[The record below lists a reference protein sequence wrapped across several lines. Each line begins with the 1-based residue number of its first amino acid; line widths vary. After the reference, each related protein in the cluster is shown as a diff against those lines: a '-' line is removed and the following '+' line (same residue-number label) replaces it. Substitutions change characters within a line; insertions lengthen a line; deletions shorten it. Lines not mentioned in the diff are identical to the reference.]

1 MKICERLKEL
11 RKEKGLSQME
21 LAKLTGLSQSS
32 IGRWE
37 LGRTEPTASDLIKLE
52 DFFGASVEYLLGLTD
67 LYFSRGA

>member
-1 MKICERLKEL
+1 
-11 RKEKGLSQME
+11 ME

-37 LGRTEPTASDLIKLE
+37 LGRTEPTASDLIKLA
-52 DFFGASVEYLLGLTD
+52 DFFGESVEYLLGLTD

>member
-1 MKICERLKEL
+1 MKLCERLKEL

-52 DFFGASVEYLLGLTD
+52 DFFGESVEYLLGLTD

>member
-32 IGRWE
+32 IGCWE
-37 LGRTEPTASDLIKLE
+37 LGRTEPTASELIKLA
-52 DFFGASVEYLLGLTD
+52 DFFGESVEYLLGLTD
-67 LYFSRGA
+67 